1 MFMPKVNIITR
12 NNSANSELKQ
22 NFAMHSLSVSNA
34 IWTNFHEMR
43 FYPKLNF
50 IFFSIFLKS
59 HIDQCPLVVSFFPVL
74 TLLDAADVEC
84 GETRLVTLYTHTV
97 TNTVVLKKWNDF
109 FVVVKRYIY
118 NNNSTRVVLLLL
130 ALESNC
136 LLFDCCIGRR
146 WSNSHIT
153 IAVMIK
159 TLTKEEISVNEHMEE
174 LRERM
179 RVLRKF

>member
-1 MFMPKVNIITR
+1 MLLM
-12 NNSANSELKQ
+12 
-22 NFAMHSLSVSNA
+22 LSVESN
-34 IWTNFHEMR
+34 IM
-43 FYPKLNF
+43 
-50 IFFSIFLKS
+50 
-59 HIDQCPLVVSFFPVL
+59 
-74 TLLDAADVEC
+74 
-84 GETRLVTLYTHTV
+84 TLYTHGYKYGNFEKV
-97 TNTVVLKKWNDF
+97 KRF
-109 FVVVKRYIY
+109 FVKR
-118 NNNSTRVVLLLL
+118 NNIQQQLSTRVVLLLL

-136 LLFDCCIGRR
+136 LLFDCCLGRR